1 VLATWRERSCLSLFL
16 SLSLS
21 LSLSCSLLLSS
32 MGVLVERSSPTA
44 SRHVLRLDR
53 DIGDPP
59 HLILFV
65 WLSVVIS
72 QIFRNI
78 QKSRDGSHVHSR
90 LPACSG
96 FILSPFVIEIA
107 SASRS
112 VRHISSVPVNLSLS
126 VIVLRDFWIRIVC
139 ETSILFDETEPST
152 ARILAAH
159 RAGLAGTI
167 AMVSLISLISR
178 VPSGSRFERDP
189 RLQLHAT

>member
-1 VLATWRERSCLSLFL
+1 
-16 SLSLS
+16 
-21 LSLSCSLLLSS
+21 
-32 MGVLVERSSPTA
+32 MGVLVERSGPTA
-44 SRHVLRLDR
+44 SETRHVLRLDR

-65 WLSVVIS
+65 WLSVVFS

-96 FILSPFVIEIA
+96 FILSPFVIGIA
-107 SASRS
+107 PASRS

-139 ETSILFDETEPST
+139 ETSILFDEAEPST
-152 ARILAAH
+152 VRIFVAH
-159 RAGLAGTI
+159 RAGIGRNHRDGFPDL
-167 AMVSLISLISR
+167 SDLR
-178 VPSGSRFERDP
+178 V
-189 RLQLHAT
+189 L

>member
-1 VLATWRERSCLSLFL
+1 MDVCWQRGEREAVSLSF

-78 QKSRDGSHVHSR
+78 RKSRDGSHVHSR

-139 ETSILFDETEPST
+139 ETSILFDEAEPST
-152 ARILAAH
+152 ARIGRTSSGIGRNH
-159 RAGLAGTI
+159 RDGFPDLFDLESTEWLKI
-167 AMVSLISLISR
+167 R
-178 VPSGSRFERDP
+178 ERS
-189 RLQLHAT
+189 